1 MSDTLITI
9 VAIFLAAILMF
20 IFPLMSVSER
30 NDDIAQSVVQ
40 TAVSEFVD
48 KIAVSGKIKASEYE
62 AFLSKIA
69 TTGNTYE
76 VEIEVQKLD
85 ENPGKKTHFVSTD
98 LIGENVRFSIF
109 TTEIL
114 ESIYEINPST
124 GATTIHDY
132 LLNKGDNI
140 IVTVK
145 NTNTT
150 MAQILRGFFYRVTGK
165 GTYQVSASAASMVVN
180 SGR

>member
-40 TAVSEFVD
+40 TATSEFVD
-48 KIAVSGKIKASEYE
+48 KIAVSGKITASDYE
-62 AFLSKIA
+62 AYLDKIY

-76 VEIEVQKLD
+76 VELELQKLD
-85 ENPGKKTHFVSTD
+85 ENPGKKQSITSPD
-98 LIGENVRFSIF
+98 LIGENVRYSIF
-109 TTEIL
+109 TTDIL
-114 ESIYEINPST
+114 NKIYPEGEAIT
-124 GATTIHDY
+124 QDY

-150 MAQILRGFFYRVTGK
+150 MAQVLRATFYKVTGK
-165 GTYQVSASAASMVVN
+165 GTYQVAASASSMVVN
-180 SGR
+180 SGN